1 MKISVI
7 SDIQLHSYP
16 AFSRI
21 NADGRNSR
29 LQHGLDALQFAVD
42 SAEGGYLVILGDLFE
57 DRQRLGIDVL
67 DAVTEVMIRASQ
79 SCRGIYIVVGNH
91 DQFYRDGSVTSLRHF
106 GSMPGVKV
114 VYDCLSDKIDGVPCH
129 FAAFQ
134 HDQNK
139 VRQWIATLPKD
150 GLLFLHQAMLGAE
163 ADGGFLY
170 EKSDALTV
178 DDVRPGD
185 FKEILIGHFH
195 KPQSLAPNVH
205 YVGSPYQIKMN
216 EIGEEKRI
224 AVITT
229 SWDKPEE
236 YLSLQWVPVTVCPT
250 FRRAAADEF
259 DIMPE
264 AEKAAHF
271 WEIEGIL
278 DRTPDNVRL
287 KPVAKE
293 AVVYTAACS
302 DLTAATDEWLRAK
315 GRADLTV
322 LALAFLS

>member
-7 SDIQLHSYP
+7 SDLQLHSYP

-21 NADGRNSR
+21 NPDGRNSR

-42 SAEGGYLVILGDLFE
+42 AAEGGILVILGDLFE

-67 DAVTEVMIRASQ
+67 DAATEVMVRASKV
-79 SCRGIYIVVGNH
+79 CKGIRLVTGNH

-106 GSMPGVKV
+106 ESMKGVKV
-114 VYDCLSDKIDGVPCH
+114 VYDFLSETIDGLPCH

-134 HDQNK
+134 HDQDQ
-139 VRQWIATLPKD
+139 VRQWITKLPAR

-170 EKSDALTV
+170 EKADALTV
-178 DDVRPGD
+178 DDVRPDD
-185 FKEILIGHFH
+185 FMEILVGHFH

-224 AVITT
+224 AVIDTQ
-229 SWDKPEE
+229 SPQLK
-236 YLSLQWVPVTVCPT
+236 WVPVTVCPT
-250 FRRAAADEF
+250 FRKAAADEF
-259 DIMPE
+259 DILTAE
-264 AEKAAHF
+264 EKAAHF

-278 DRTPDNVRL
+278 DQTPDNVRL
-287 KPVAKE
+287 KPVAKDV
-293 AVVYTAACS
+293 VVYNAACS
-302 DLTAATDEWLRAK
+302 DLTSAADEWLRAK
-315 GRADLTV
+315 GRPDLTERALSF
-322 LALAFLS
+322 LA